1 MSATREQSGI
11 RRSNMTM
18 CQPRNLT
25 TWPECIRPCARLS
38 RAQRLL
44 CVLAMAVCALPL
56 SAQNGQYTPRF
67 GMGHKPDVTVVPGSN
82 VESNPVADDEKCF
95 PWKLSGAP
103 AATVSAARLKIPLP
117 AKREYEKACD
127 ASSKND
133 YGEAEQHARGA
144 IGKFQGYSAAWVM
157 LGMSLEGQQK
167 AQEARDAC
175 AHAAALDANYLPAY
189 LCAAEISARN
199 QDWKEVSNFADQA
212 LALKSDGNPYPNLY
226 RAKAYLHLNNLVEA
240 KKSVQ
245 QAMDMDANHSEPSI
259 YFVLAQIYQREGDNA
274 GAIAQL
280 QELLKHNPDLVQEDM
295 AKQLLTRLQ
304 SQSSTR

>member
-1 MSATREQSGI
+1 MNAACRDRGVLESM
-11 RRSNMTM
+11 RR
-18 CQPRNLT
+18 RN
-25 TWPECIRPCARLS
+25 
-38 RAQRLL
+38 QRLL
-44 CVLAMAVCALPL
+44 CVLTLAVWALPL

-82 VESNPVADDEKCF
+82 VETNPIVDDDKCF
-95 PWKLSGAP
+95 PWKLSAAP

-133 YGEAEQHARGA
+133 FGEAEQHARAA

-167 AQEARDAC
+167 EQEARDAC
-175 AHAAALDANYLPAY
+175 AHAGTLDASYLPAY

-199 QDWKEVSNFADQA
+199 QDWTGVLINADQA
-212 LALKSDGNPYPNLY
+212 VGLKTEGSPYPNLY

-240 KKSVQ
+240 REARCRPWKWMQTTRSLLSILFWPKFISARATTRV
-245 QAMDMDANHSEPSI
+245 PSPS
-259 YFVLAQIYQREGDNA
+259 YKNC
-274 GAIAQL
+274 
-280 QELLKHNPDLVQEDM
+280 
-295 AKQLLTRLQ
+295 
-304 SQSSTR
+304 